1 MSIMVKN
8 TAHVLL
14 LGVIW
19 ITGCSIASAAEFS
32 EIDRNK
38 DNRLQAEEM
47 FATFG
52 VQSQS
57 FIERWDADRDGVL
70 TRREI
75 RTSNK
80 QGDFNPRRPRSE
92 QDDRSRSF
100 TPARVVKSAAVLS
113 SQGAFTE
120 TPATGSD
127 KTAAQEAD
135 KAGKTAEREAR
146 KNAKAERQAERE
158 AKKATRTKRQEE
170 REAKKAARAQRQAER
185 EAKKAAKA
193 QRHAEREAK
202 KAEKQAKR
210 EAKKAAKAQ
219 RQAEREAKKAAK
231 AQRQAEREAKKAS
244 KAERQE
250 EKGNKETDNTSDNGT
265 ESEDAGQE
273 PAS

>member
-1 MSIMVKN
+1 MSIVVKN

-57 FIERWDADRDGVL
+57 FIERWDADSDGVL

-80 QGDFNPRRPRSE
+80 QGDFKPRRPRSE

-127 KTAAQEAD
+127 KSEAQEAD

-146 KNAKAERQAERE
+146 KNAQAERQAERE
-158 AKKATRTKRQEE
+158 AKKAARAKRQEE

-193 QRHAEREAK
+193 QRQAEREAK

-210 EAKKAAKAQ
+210 EAKAQ
-219 RQAEREAKKAAK
+219 RK
-231 AQRQAEREAKKAS
+231 AEREAKKAS
-244 KAERQE
+244 KAERQA
-250 EKGNKETDNTSDNGT
+250 EKGNKEADNTSDNGT